1 MLDDER
7 GKAMRRALYLLPVL
21 VFVGL
26 AVLFLKGL
34 TLDPREIPSVLI
46 DRPVPEMALPP
57 LPGRPADSG
66 LASSDLKGRVSV
78 VNIYGS
84 WCIAC
89 LQEHPTL
96 LALKQQGEVPI
107 HGIDWRDDPAQG
119 AAWLAKHGDPYQR
132 VGSDPAPGRAAI
144 DFGVTGAPESFIV
157 DQNGVIRYKHIG
169 PITPENWRKTLL
181 PIIRKLE
188 AAP

>member
-1 MLDDER
+1 
-7 GKAMRRALYLLPVL
+7 MRRALYLLPVL

-26 AVLFLKGL
+26 TGLFLKGL

-46 DRPVPEMALPP
+46 NRPVPEMALPP
-57 LPGRPADSG
+57 LPGRGEDTG
-66 LASSDLKGRVSV
+66 LASADLKGQVSV

-96 LALKQQGEVPI
+96 LALKARGEVPI

-132 VGSDPAPGRAAI
+132 VGSDPAPGRTAI
-144 DFGVTGAPESFIV
+144 DFGVTGAPESFII
-157 DQNGVIRYKHIG
+157 DREGVIRYKHVG

-181 PIIRKLE
+181 PIIRELE
-188 AAP
+188 KR